1 MLEALLTKNIGP
13 ITEMKLDLAQR
24 INIFTGDN
32 GLGKTFI
39 LDIAWWALTG
49 KWARQINPKLSQ
61 SYMVKPTPPKQGKIG
76 YSYAVKAEDGHRSF
90 HNEAEFSH
98 KDQAWQFL
106 HPVKNYAGIVIY
118 ALADGSFAVWDTVRN
133 TQKHELNVPPA
144 YIFSTQEIWDGLK
157 SPEGKPLCNGLI
169 ADWASWQKEKNAAF
183 ESLCEVLRRL
193 SPLDEQITPGKLTR
207 IDLYDTRD
215 MPTIRTPYNEDTPV
229 VYASSA
235 IKRVLSLAYCLIWAI
250 EEHKRACELLYIEP
264 AFFVTFLIDELEAHL
279 HPKWQRTIMD
289 SLVSVLDYVRLIEIQ
304 KANVSVDPIQQILL
318 VTHSPLLLTS
328 MEDIFQPPK
337 DSWFDINLE
346 EETKNIVIE
355 EKIFIKKGSASY
367 WYTSEAFDLKTD
379 FSRKKEALFERISKF
394 TGNDNVETVE
404 ALAITQ
410 EMYEVLPDID
420 ILWPRWRAYCAEK
433 GIDV

>member
-1 MLEALLTKNIGP
+1 MLDTLLTKNIGP
-13 ITEMKLDLAQR
+13 IAEMKLSLAER

-49 KWARQINPKLSQ
+49 KWARQVNPKLNQ
-61 SYMVKPTPPKQGKIG
+61 SYMVKPMPPKQGKIG
-76 YSYAVKAEDGHRSF
+76 YSYAVQAGAGHANY

-98 KDQAWQFL
+98 KDQTWQFL
-106 HPVKNYAGIVIY
+106 HFVKNYAGIVIY

-133 TQKHELNVPPA
+133 TQKYDPNVPLA

-157 SPEGKPLCNGLI
+157 SSEGKPLCNGLI
-169 ADWASWQKEKNAAF
+169 ADWASWQKEKNVAF

-193 SPLDEQITPGKLTR
+193 SPLDEQITAGKLTR

-215 MPTIRTPYNEDTPV
+215 MPTIRMPYNDDIPV

-250 EEHKRACELLYIEP
+250 EEHKRACELLNIEP

-279 HPKWQRTIMD
+279 HPKWQRSIME
-289 SLVSVLDYVRLIEIQ
+289 SLIAALDYVRLLEV
-304 KANVSVDPIQQILL
+304 KNANVSVDPIQQILM

-328 MEDIFQPPK
+328 MEDIFNSST
-337 DSWFDINLE
+337 DSWFDINLDD
-346 EETKNIVIE
+346 ETKNVTIE
-355 EKIFIKKGSASY
+355 KKKFIKQGSASY
-367 WYTSEAFDLKTD
+367 WYTSEAFDLETD
-379 FSRKKEALFERISKF
+379 YSRKKEALLERISKF
-394 TGNDNVETVE
+394 TDNDSVDTIE
-404 ALAITQ
+404 ASAITR
-410 EMYEVLPDID
+410 EMYAVLPDID

-433 GIDV
+433 GISV